1 MPAINSPR
9 SPCNLIVKT
18 TPYFRSSVLLRRRY
32 LKSEYVESVLRG
44 PLRTEVQAN
53 GRIRHWAFVTELGRY
68 LRVVTEA
75 DGETVHNAFVDRGF
89 KP

>member
-1 MPAINSPR
+1 
-9 SPCNLIVKT
+9 VKT
-18 TPYFRSSVLLRRRY
+18 TPYFRSSVLLRRPY

-53 GRIRHWAFVTELGRY
+53 GRIRHWAFIPELGRY